1 VRRPVQ
7 PITSLVLLAA
17 VIDGQLR
24 FATRQC
30 RRLLQARHGASDEG
44 VIVGVVRIVTE
55 EMEILDAYEAQLSR
69 WGEGG
74 LTSRQRH
81 EVERLGGQVARTR
94 EVASTILQRAAE
106 LINGGPDMSRE
117 DEVSAI
123 DGPFVGLRLHPG

>member
-1 VRRPVQ
+1 VRPRLQ
-7 PITSLVLLAA
+7 PITSLALLAA

-30 RRLLQARHGASDEG
+30 RRLLQARRGASDEG
-44 VIVGVVRIVTE
+44 VIAGVVRTVTE

-69 WGEGG
+69 WRESG
-74 LTSRQRH
+74 LTPPHRH

-94 EVASTILQRAAE
+94 EVVSTILLRAAE
-106 LINGGPDMSRE
+106 LVNGGPDGRR
-117 DEVSAI
+117 DEVSAV